1 MTARVLFAVVLVTL
15 SVLFLW
21 QFGPVSS
28 SRVPHFDKLVHF
40 GAFFVLA
47 FTFHRA
53 FPIPLWAGIL
63 VLTLYGVAIEIAQS
77 LTPYRSAEIMDLVAD
92 AAGVVSYY
100 LVHWV
105 YQTWRQRRQLQK
117 RR

>member
-1 MTARVLFAVVLVTL
+1 MTARVLFVVVLVTL

-21 QFGPVSS
+21 QFGPVSTP
-28 SRVPHFDKLVHF
+28 RFPNFDKLVHF
-40 GAFFVLA
+40 GAFFILA

-53 FPIPLWAGIL
+53 FPIPLWAGIV
-63 VLTLYGVAIEIAQS
+63 VLTLYGLAIEVAQS
-77 LTPYRSAEIMDLVAD
+77 LTPYRSADVMDLVAD

-100 LVHWV
+100 LVHWG
-105 YQTWRQRRQLQK
+105 YRSWRQRQQ

>member
-1 MTARVLFAVVLVTL
+1 MTARVLFVVVLVTL

-21 QFGPVSS
+21 QFGPVST
-28 SRVPHFDKLVHF
+28 PGFPNFDKLVHF
-40 GAFFVLA
+40 GAFFILA

-53 FPIPLWAGIL
+53 FPIPLWAGIVL
-63 VLTLYGVAIEIAQS
+63 LTLYGLAIEVAQS
-77 LTPYRSAEIMDLVAD
+77 LTPYRSADAMDLVAD

-100 LVHWV
+100 LVHWG
-105 YQTWRQRRQLQK
+105 YRSWRQRRK